1 MTTTPSWRRALFA
14 LGLALSLSRCALN
27 TPAPRF
33 APTSPAEPGGEG
45 AVAPPR
51 PLLTGEGELAERPA
65 EDSARAVSGSAPA
78 SDRPS
83 QGHAGHGMADQTP
96 AATGEEAVYSC
107 LMHPEVKEKA
117 PGKCPICGM
126 TLVKKGPKR

>member
-1 MTTTPSWRRALFA
+1 MTTTPSRRQVLLA
-14 LGLALSLSRCALN
+14 LGVALSLSGCALN

-33 APTSPAEPGGEG
+33 APMSPAEPGGEG

-65 EDSARAVSGSAPA
+65 EDSAGAGSE
-78 SDRPS
+78 S
-83 QGHAGHGMADQTP
+83 TP
-96 AATGEEAVYSC
+96 AATGEEAIYSC

-126 TLVKKGPKR
+126 TLVKKEPKR